1 MAKLSGNQLFDK
13 DLCHAFLCALTSL
26 PCLGVEI
33 GEDKVYIFATPNKG
47 DVHEEDSLVA
57 MKTVMSVIKDWGF
70 YVDPLFRNTPSGD
83 RIDGVRIWLF
93 QLPAFKSL

>member
-1 MAKLSGNQLFDK
+1 VAELFDNRYLKFEFYK
-13 DLCHAFLCALTSL
+13 DR
-26 PCLGVEI
+26 
-33 GEDKVYIFATPNKG
+33 VYLFAIPNKG

-57 MKTVMSVIKDWGF
+57 METVMSVIRERGF
-70 YVDPLFRNTPSGD
+70 LAEPLFRNTPNGD